1 VAAFGWRAGY
11 TGNSKESVIYFTA
24 PRRILGSMD
33 ITQLAIAGIA
43 AVGMLIV
50 VLLAIVPTLSELP
63 ISSRRRGP
71 RSTVAQPHPVKV
83 HHHSLPH

>member
-1 VAAFGWRAGY
+1 
-11 TGNSKESVIYFTA
+11 
-24 PRRILGSMD
+24 MD

-50 VLLAIVPTLSELP
+50 VLLAIFPTLSELP
-63 ISSRRRGP
+63 TSSRRRDP

-83 HHHSLPH
+83 HHHSIRH